1 MTEAIKKEKIFFPN
15 LDGLRFFS
23 FLIVFFSHIFATDYD
38 HIKEQGWYQV
48 FKIKLFH
55 DGDIGVSFFF
65 VLSGFLITYL
75 LIKEKEYTGSI
86 HVFSFYVRRA
96 LRIWPLYYFMVLFGF
111 LAFPFF
117 KSLFGETP
125 SETADPL
132 LCSIFL
138 NNFDRVINGPPDS
151 SVLSVLWSVAIEEQ
165 FYLFWPIL
173 FLIVK
178 PRYYLWIFIII
189 IAGSLIYRAAF
200 IDKSI
205 DLLTPGVIG
214 DMAMGGCAAFL
225 SIRSKFFLKLIEN
238 SNQIL
243 NLLPYIAAGLFVV
256 YKYEMFS
263 QPFLIVTKRIII
275 SFFFAWIIL
284 EQNFCKKSLFKI
296 SSLKTITR
304 LGKYTYGLYCLHR
317 IAILIVMTLMQLIG
331 INNQAWQL
339 WVIEFPACL
348 LLSIVMS
355 YYSYKYFEAYFLKL
369 KDKFAYI
376 VKH

>member
-1 MTEAIKKEKIFFPN
+1 MTDEIRKEKIFFPN

-23 FLIVFFSHIFATDYD
+23 FLVVFFSHIFATDYD
-38 HIKEQGWYQV
+38 HIKQQEWYQILKV
-48 FKIKLFH
+48 KLFH

-111 LAFPFF
+111 VAFPFL
-117 KSLFGETP
+117 KSLFGERP
-125 SETADPL
+125 DETADPF
-132 LCSIFL
+132 LCSFFL

-173 FLIVK
+173 FFLVP
-178 PRYYLWIFIII
+178 PRFYLLIFIVI
-189 IAGSLIYRAAF
+189 IAGSLIFRALF
-200 IDKSI
+200 ITKSI
-205 DLLTPGVIG
+205 ELLTPGVIG
-214 DMAMGGCAAFL
+214 DMAMGGLAAYL
-225 SIRSKFFLKLIEN
+225 SIASKRFLRMVESIPK
-238 SNQIL
+238 IL
-243 NLLPYIAAGLFVV
+243 NIIPYLAAIAFVV
-256 YKYEMFS
+256 YKYELFHS
-263 QPFLIVTKRIII
+263 PVLIIAKRTII

-296 SSLKTITR
+296 SSLKAITS

-317 IAILIVMTLMQLIG
+317 IAILIVMTLMQLLG
-331 INNQAWQL
+331 INKHAWQL
-339 WVIEFPACL
+339 WLIELPACL
-348 LLSIVMS
+348 LLSIVLS
-355 YYSYKYFEAYFLKL
+355 YYSYRYFESYFLRL

-376 VKH
+376 VKQ